1 MFCVQEVHF
10 MGKKKKDQSFF
21 DQMASKKNGIP
32 FAKGNSK
39 YQAQAAPKKMVQQRR
54 MGAK

>member
-1 MFCVQEVHF
+1 
-10 MGKKKKDQSFF
+10 MGKKKKDYGVF
-21 DQMASKKNGIP
+21 DQMASKKNSIP
-32 FAKGNSK
+32 FANAKAGNK

>member
-1 MFCVQEVHF
+1 
-10 MGKKKKDQSFF
+10 MGKKKKEHVSF
-21 DQMASKKNGIP
+21 DPMASKKNGIP

-39 YQAQAAPKKMVQQRR
+39 YSAQSAPKKMVQQRR

>member
-1 MFCVQEVHF
+1 
-10 MGKKKKDQSFF
+10 MGKKKKDYGVF
-21 DQMASKKNGIP
+21 DQMASKKNSIP
-32 FAKGNSK
+32 FAKAGNK

>member
-1 MFCVQEVHF
+1 
-10 MGKKKKDQSFF
+10 MGKKKKEHVTFGNK
-21 DQMASKKNGIP
+21 ASNKNSIP
-32 FAKGNSK
+32 FGKVNNN